1 MDRDSQLIRA
11 LKSEWVLPN
20 VVEGKPRVKPDGFMV
35 KDLQEAGLSCFGS
48 ECLAGRVLEPAD
60 IRHCFSQGDFYQYF
74 CWFSVDELN
83 VICADVIDL
92 EVEVKNTPTSNECDA
107 GSCHY
112 TVKFLG
118 NVSSGMIR
126 RVRGALLA
134 LLTDDRLVDFNATS
148 QDGGAEQ

>member
-1 MDRDSQLIRA
+1 MTVPIWPITSDA
-11 LKSEWVLPN
+11 FN
-20 VVEGKPRVKPDGFMV
+20 
-35 KDLQEAGLSCFGS
+35 DLSIP
-48 ECLAGRVLEPAD
+48 GRSWCRIAAD
-60 IRHCFSQGDFYQYF
+60 FRRSDFYQYF

-92 EVEVKNTPTSNECDA
+92 EVEVKNTPTSIECDA

-126 RVRGALLA
+126 RIRGALLA